1 MENNLTT
8 SLSGLNA
15 LVCGSTDGIGKETA
29 ILLAQKGAEIILL
42 ARNKEKLIS
51 TISELSIN
59 NGQNHRYVCADF
71 DNPLGL
77 KEAVQDQVLD
87 YEKPIHIL
95 INNSGGPHGG
105 PLIEA
110 EENEFR
116 IAFERLLIC
125 NHILAKEVVPRMK
138 EIKYGRII
146 NIISTSVKQVIKGLG
161 VSNTVRGSV
170 AQWAKTLALE
180 LGEFGITVNNIL
192 PGYTATAR
200 LQELAESKAEAQDVS
215 PDDIYEM
222 WSNNS
227 SLRRLGKPEE
237 IARGVAFLA
246 SDGASYINGHDLA
259 VDGGRIGA

>member
-1 MENNLTT
+1 MINNMLENK
-8 SLSGLNA
+8 NA

-51 TISELSIN
+51 TIRELSIN

-192 PGYTATAR
+192 PGYTKTNR
-200 LQELAESKAEAQDVS
+200 LNELALKNANFEGKTVE
-215 PDDIYEM
+215 DIFKS
-222 WSNNS
+222 WASNNS
-227 SLRRLGKPEE
+227 INRIGDAKE
-237 IARGVAFLA
+237 IAESVAFLA
-246 SDGASYINGHDLA
+246 SESSGFINGHDLV
-259 VDGGRIGA
+259 VDGGRFR

>member
-1 MENNLTT
+1 MINNMFENK
-8 SLSGLNA
+8 NA
-15 LVCGSTDGIGKETA
+15 LVCGSTDGIGKATA
-29 ILLAQKGAEIILL
+29 TLLAQRGAEIILL

-51 TISELSIN
+51 TIGDLSIN
-59 NGQNHRYVCADF
+59 SGQNHRYVCADF
-71 DNPLGL
+71 DDPSGL
-77 KEAVQDQVLD
+77 KEAVKDQVSD

-161 VSNTVRGSV
+161 VSNTIRGSV

-180 LGEFGITVNNIL
+180 LGEFGITVNNVL
-192 PGYTATAR
+192 PGYTKTNR
-200 LQELAESKAEAQDVS
+200 LDELALKNANFEGKTIEQIFNSWS
-215 PDDIYEM
+215 
-222 WSNNS
+222 SNNS
-227 SLRRLGKPEE
+227 VNRIGDTKE
-237 IARGVAFLA
+237 IAESVAFLA
-246 SDGASYINGHDLA
+246 SDSSGFINGHDLV
-259 VDGGRIGA
+259 VDGGRFR

>member
-1 MENNLTT
+1 MINNMLENK
-8 SLSGLNA
+8 NA

-77 KEAVQDQVLD
+77 KEAVQNQVLD

-192 PGYTATAR
+192 PGYTKTNR
-200 LQELAESKAEAQDVS
+200 LNELALKNANFEGKTVE
-215 PDDIYEM
+215 DIFNS
-222 WSNNS
+222 WASNNS
-227 SLRRLGKPEE
+227 INRIGDAKE
-237 IARGVAFLA
+237 IAESVAFLA
-246 SDGASYINGHDLA
+246 SESSGFINGHDLV
-259 VDGGRIGA
+259 VDGGRFR

>member
-1 MENNLTT
+1 MINNMLENK
-8 SLSGLNA
+8 NA

-192 PGYTATAR
+192 PGYTKTNR
-200 LQELAESKAEAQDVS
+200 LNELALKNANFEGKTVE
-215 PDDIYEM
+215 DIFNS
-222 WSNNS
+222 WASNNS
-227 SLRRLGKPEE
+227 INRIGDAKE
-237 IARGVAFLA
+237 IAESVAFLA
-246 SDGASYINGHDLA
+246 SESSGFINGHDLV
-259 VDGGRIGA
+259 VDGGRFR

>member
-1 MENNLTT
+1 MINNMLENK
-8 SLSGLNA
+8 NA

-192 PGYTATAR
+192 PGYTKTNR
-200 LQELAESKAEAQDVS
+200 LNELALKNANFEGKTVE
-215 PDDIYEM
+215 DIFNS
-222 WSNNS
+222 WASNNS
-227 SLRRLGKPEE
+227 INRIGDAKE
-237 IARGVAFLA
+237 IAESVAFLA
-246 SDGASYINGHDLA
+246 SESSGFINGHDLV
-259 VDGGRIGA
+259 VDGGRFRY

>member
-1 MENNLTT
+1 MINNMLENK
-8 SLSGLNA
+8 NA
-15 LVCGSTDGIGKETA
+15 LVCGSTDGIGKATA
-29 ILLAQKGAEIILL
+29 ILLAERGAEIILI

-71 DNPLGL
+71 DNPSGL
-77 KEAVQDQVLD
+77 KEAVQTQILD
-87 YEKPIHIL
+87 YNKPIHIL

-125 NHILAKEVVPRMK
+125 NHILAKEVVPQMK

-161 VSNTVRGSV
+161 VSNTIRGSV

-192 PGYTATAR
+192 PGYTKTNR
-200 LQELAESKAEAQDVS
+200 LNELALKNAKFEGKTVEDVFNG
-215 PDDIYEM
+215 
-222 WSNNS
+222 WASNNS
-227 SLRRLGKPEE
+227 IKRLGGVEE
-237 IARGVAFLA
+237 IAESVVFLA
-246 SDGASYINGHDLA
+246 SDSSGFINGHDLV
-259 VDGGRIGA
+259 VDGGRFR

>member
-1 MENNLTT
+1 MINNMLENK
-8 SLSGLNA
+8 NA

-192 PGYTATAR
+192 PGYTKTNR
-200 LQELAESKAEAQDVS
+200 LNELALKNANFEGKTVE
-215 PDDIYEM
+215 DIFKS
-222 WSNNS
+222 WASNNS
-227 SLRRLGKPEE
+227 INRIGDAKE
-237 IARGVAFLA
+237 IAESVAFLA
-246 SDGASYINGHDLA
+246 SESSGFINGHDLV
-259 VDGGRIGA
+259 VDGGRFR

>member
-1 MENNLTT
+1 MINNMLENK
-8 SLSGLNA
+8 NA

-29 ILLAQKGAEIILL
+29 ILLAQRGAEIILL

-77 KEAVQDQVLD
+77 KEAVQGQVSD

-125 NHILAKEVVPRMK
+125 NHILVKEVVPRMK

-192 PGYTATAR
+192 PGYTKTNR
-200 LQELAESKAEAQDVS
+200 LNELALKNANFEGKTVE
-215 PDDIYEM
+215 DIFNS
-222 WSNNS
+222 WASNNS
-227 SLRRLGKPEE
+227 INRIGDAKE
-237 IARGVAFLA
+237 IAESVAFLA
-246 SDGASYINGHDLA
+246 SESSGFINGHDLV
-259 VDGGRIGA
+259 VDGGRFR